1 MYQIKTV
8 SEELVAHGVSTCH
21 GCGLEL
27 VIRAVLRELGERTI
41 IVIPPGCAALFSG
54 YGPET
59 ALKIPGFQGNL
70 ENTAAYAAGI
80 RRGLKRQGINDVH
93 VLGFAGDGATVDIGL
108 QALSGAMDRDENII
122 YVCYDNEAYMNTG
135 IQGSGSTPCNAWTTT
150 TPAGKKG
157 IPKDMMLFAKA
168 HHIDYAATA
177 SVGYMDDLAQKIKKA
192 KQVSGMAYLHVCAPC
207 PTGWGYSPCDTVKV
221 AKLAVDTG
229 LWNLYE
235 LEYGKVKITKRIMVR
250 KPVEEYLQMQKR
262 FRSLTEEEKNILRI
276 SVDLSTKELE
286 QLERMGE

>member
-1 MYQIKTV
+1 MVQIKTD
-8 SEELVAHGVSTCH
+8 SCDLAAHGVSTCH

-27 VIRAVLRELGERTI
+27 VIRAVLKELGERTI

-80 RRGLKRQGINDVH
+80 RRGLKKQGIKNVH

-108 QALSGAMDRDENII
+108 QALSGAMERGENII

-135 IQGSGSTPCNAWTTT
+135 IQGSGSTTSSAWTTT
-150 TPAGKKG
+150 TPGGKKG
-157 IPKDMMLFAKA
+157 IPKNMMVIAKA
-168 HHIDYAATA
+168 HNIDYAATA
-177 SVGYMDDLAQKIKKA
+177 SVGYMDDLAAKVRKA
-192 KQVSGMAYLHVCAPC
+192 KQVSGMAYLHISAPC
-207 PTGWGYSPCDTVKV
+207 PTGWGYNPEDTVKI
-221 AKLAVDTG
+221 AKLAVETG

-235 LEYGKVKITKRIMVR
+235 IECGKIKITKRIAEK
-250 KPVEEYLQMQKR
+250 KPIDEYIKMQKR
-262 FRSLTEEEKNILRI
+262 FRGIKDEEKKMLMESIALGI
-276 SVDLSTKELE
+276 KELE
-286 QLERMGE
+286 QMEKI